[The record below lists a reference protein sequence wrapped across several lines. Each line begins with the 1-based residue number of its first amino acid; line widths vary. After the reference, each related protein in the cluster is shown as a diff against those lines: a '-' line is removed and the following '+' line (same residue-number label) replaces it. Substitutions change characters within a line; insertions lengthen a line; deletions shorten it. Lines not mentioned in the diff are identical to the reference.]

1 MKLLINACVLT
12 VLGVSTVGQAKA
24 QIDVG
29 RAIIHAAPTNPEGI
43 GPVVTGGPSA
53 QDPQSAR
60 IGAVIADAAATD
72 PPLLSPQER
81 GFFDAL
87 GRRLTN
93 GAAAY
98 ESYVR
103 SAAAIDPRFTDARS
117 VQSALLVAENY
128 NPAQLQEGAIAYA
141 AVLAL
146 RNQAFVDGVRA
157 QNERGLAEALIA
169 DPEAVLHLPGA
180 YAAARDVSG
189 VMLAQAGAVRGVGRQ
204 ISDAAYSVQ
213 RQAWSQRPV
222 AEPQK
227 ILALAKTSAIK
238 LATADLPS
246 QRRLLDNI
254 AVASSGSGANSAPSD
269 TVTQGLALAAVAILG
284 GTGDERESRFEP
296 LLRDLRNAD
305 CLRMAKLNL
314 NQCLAVAGPQYDDV
328 FCLGQHAVGETGQ
341 CLLAAADTEQAPE
354 GMRTA
359 QLEGYGSE
367 RAEAY
372 GQAAPR

>member
-1 MKLLINACVLT
+1 M
-12 VLGVSTVGQAKA
+12 
-24 QIDVG
+24 
-29 RAIIHAAPTNPEGI
+29 
-43 GPVVTGGPSA
+43 
-53 QDPQSAR
+53 
-60 IGAVIADAAATD
+60 
-72 PPLLSPQER
+72 
-81 GFFDAL
+81 
-87 GRRLTN
+87 
-93 GAAAY
+93 
-98 ESYVR
+98 
-103 SAAAIDPRFTDARS
+103 
-117 VQSALLVAENY
+117 
-128 NPAQLQEGAIAYA
+128 
-141 AVLAL
+141 
-146 RNQAFVDGVRA
+146 
-157 QNERGLAEALIA
+157 
-169 DPEAVLHLPGA
+169 
-180 YAAARDVSG
+180 
-189 VMLAQAGAVRGVGRQ
+189 
-204 ISDAAYSVQ
+204 
-213 RQAWSQRPV
+213 

-227 ILALAKTSAIK
+227 ILALAKTSAMK

-314 NQCLAVAGPQYDDV
+314 NQCLAVAGPQYEDV